1 MIKKWNNYIREAKS
15 MRTFK
20 IEANGSKD
28 LSTTNVDIEK
38 RAKELVE
45 QNIDLIFNKLHQE
58 FKTDSGDISPSQASE
73 LDNLQ
78 ESLVK
83 LMANQV
89 TQNIGIKNIRSNV
102 IDIDILEDLDTEK
115 DIKVGDDVI
124 MVFDDFRGFSIYRG
138 RIIRPSSAPVDSRGI
153 GFEIVS
159 NGRTTWGG
167 LKDAYLAVK
176 VDTYNDWCDPSKR
189 IPD

>member
-1 MIKKWNNYIREAKS
+1 MIKKWDNYINEELGGP
-15 MRTFK
+15 FK
-20 IEANGSKD
+20 IEPKGSKD
-28 LSTTNVDIEK
+28 LSTTKSDIEK
-38 RAKELVE
+38 RALELVE

-58 FKTDSGDISPSQASE
+58 FKTDAGDIYPEQGVE

-83 LMANQV
+83 LMTTQV

-102 IDIDILEDLDTEK
+102 IDVDILEDLDTEK

-124 MVFDDFRGFSIYRG
+124 MVFDDFRGFSIYLG
-138 RIIRPSSAPVDSRGI
+138 VITTPSSAINDTRGI

-159 NGRTTWGG
+159 NGKTGWGG

>member
-102 IDIDILEDLDTEK
+102 IDVDILEDLDTE
-115 DIKVGDDVI
+115 
-124 MVFDDFRGFSIYRG
+124 
-138 RIIRPSSAPVDSRGI
+138 RI
-153 GFEIVS
+153 
-159 NGRTTWGG
+159 
-167 LKDAYLAVK
+167 
-176 VDTYNDWCDPSKR
+176 
-189 IPD
+189 